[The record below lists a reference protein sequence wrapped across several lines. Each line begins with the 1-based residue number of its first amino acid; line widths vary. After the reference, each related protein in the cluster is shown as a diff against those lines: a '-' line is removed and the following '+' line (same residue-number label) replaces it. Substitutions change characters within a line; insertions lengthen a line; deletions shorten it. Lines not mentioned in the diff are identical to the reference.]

1 MAVEAVRDVEDRDVS
16 RRVSSVSAL
25 AAAAAKGSLLAV
37 PGAEVERW
45 GYEIELPPGFDYSLV
60 DETTERQLSEW
71 IGLGHV
77 SPVIIQSRETR
88 KTAVLI
94 LPTAR
99 SCSARLPGSWARGE
113 GRAAY
118 ASAYALSVAQ
128 LRSTARTNHSREPG
142 PERTEC

>member
-60 DETTERQLSEW
+60 DETTERQLSEL

-94 LPTAR
+94 LPTGAV
-99 SCSARLPGSWARGE
+99 L
-113 GRAAY
+113 
-118 ASAYALSVAQ
+118 
-128 LRSTARTNHSREPG
+128 
-142 PERTEC
+142 